1 MNVPKRQVSQRQG
14 VAAVE
19 FAMVL
24 PVIVLVL
31 FGVLELACMIH
42 VQSALLNASR
52 EGARHAITRRATR
65 ASVTEICQQSLQ
77 HAAVKHA
84 TVSVSPDP
92 ATAPPGTLINVRA
105 SADYLANSWLPGSG
119 FFRGTHLSN
128 EVTMRKE

>member
-1 MNVPKRQVSQRQG
+1 MNAPKRRG
-14 VAAVE
+14 IAAVE

-42 VQSALLNASR
+42 VQGALLNASR
-52 EGARHAITRRATR
+52 EGARHAITRRATSG
-65 ASVTEICQQSLQ
+65 SVSEICHQSLK

-84 TVSVSPDP
+84 TVNVSPDP
-92 ATAPPGTLINVRA
+92 ATAPPGTLINVRS

-119 FFRGTHLSN
+119 FFRGTSLST
-128 EVTMRKE
+128 EVAMRKE